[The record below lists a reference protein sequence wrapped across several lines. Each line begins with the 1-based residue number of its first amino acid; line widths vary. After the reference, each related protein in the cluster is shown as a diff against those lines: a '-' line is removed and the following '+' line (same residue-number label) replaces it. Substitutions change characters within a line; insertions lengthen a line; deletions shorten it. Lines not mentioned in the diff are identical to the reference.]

1 MQSIDKLFVNR
12 EKQTAGFVKM
22 VQGETP
28 KRIMMIEAG
37 GGLGKSWTVEFMRAE
52 CQRRGIPNT
61 EIDFAD
67 SVVYDYLA
75 MLRRARDGLGPAA
88 FNQFTQ
94 ALNEVTQPTVRIE
107 TGTANTNAIN
117 NLLGQGNTFS
127 GSNVNVGEVVAGN
140 VIKDNSFVINADNAV
155 VRQALQ
161 DRLTLAFFEC
171 LTALADQGPLCF
183 FFDTYDKVTV
193 EAEAWLMGHLLPRV
207 RDGLIQNVVVV
218 IAGRSVPKLDN
229 QWDRMIARTG
239 LDLFSEPYVKEYLVQ
254 RRGLID
260 DPNVIKALFQGST
273 GQPQLLAML
282 ADNIL
287 RSQDSGGDDDWL

>member
-1 MQSIDKLFVNR
+1 M
-12 EKQTAGFVKM
+12 
-22 VQGETP
+22 
-28 KRIMMIEAG
+28 
-37 GGLGKSWTVEFMRAE
+37 
-52 CQRRGIPNT
+52 
-61 EIDFAD
+61 
-67 SVVYDYLA
+67 
-75 MLRRARDGLGPAA
+75 
-88 FNQFTQ
+88 
-94 ALNEVTQPTVRIE
+94 
-107 TGTANTNAIN
+107 
-117 NLLGQGNTFS
+117 
-127 GSNVNVGEVVAGN
+127 
-140 VIKDNSFVINADNAV
+140 IKDNSFVINADNAV

-171 LTALADQGPLCF
+171 LTALAAQGPLCF